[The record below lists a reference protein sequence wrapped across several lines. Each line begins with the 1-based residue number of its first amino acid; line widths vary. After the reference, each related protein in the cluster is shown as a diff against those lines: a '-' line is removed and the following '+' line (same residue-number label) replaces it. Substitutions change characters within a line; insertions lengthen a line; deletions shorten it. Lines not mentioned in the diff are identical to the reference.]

1 MTNHPHRNTPQQAR
15 IHPTTP
21 NITPP
26 KSEQNRTNP
35 YNPEQGNAQFT
46 AHSSKSAPTAQNF
59 FVPAGLSRRR
69 PDILAINAHRLG
81 KANTCRSS
89 TDCPTRCG
97 SHARTLGRCSLPKCP
112 VFRDVAPGPSRQRKR
127 SGSWKASPLPL
138 LSRIRSAANLSRR
151 KSLKPGSWSWRCEI
165 PRSDPQAAQTGLR
178 VRAAGT
184 GISRDMGQA
193 RYRIGR
199 DGPRLGQQ
207 GSQAWHCA
215 ICRSTGATLIRPEA
229 SATAPRTSG
238 RSDPSPARCPATG
251 VGRRRLLP
259 QAVVRDLR
267 DLSALSAISW

>member
-1 MTNHPHRNTPQQAR
+1 MTKHPHPNTPQQAQ
-15 IHPTTP
+15 IQTNSP
-21 NITPP
+21 NITPI
-26 KSEQNRTNP
+26 KTEQNRTSPNSETP
-35 YNPEQGNAQFT
+35 NSP
-46 AHSSKSAPTAQNF
+46 PTAANPRRPPRISSSGPDPHAAAPISWRSALTGLGRQTHAEA
-59 FVPAGLSRRR
+59 VPA
-69 PDILAINAHRLG
+69 
-81 KANTCRSS
+81 
-89 TDCPTRCG
+89 CPTRCG

-127 SGSWKASPLPL
+127 SGSWKASPPPL

-215 ICRSTGATLIRPEA
+215 IN
-229 SATAPRTSG
+229 
-238 RSDPSPARCPATG
+238 PARFAD
-251 VGRRRLLP
+251 RQARL
-259 QAVVRDLR
+259 
-267 DLSALSAISW
+267 